1 MENERSKSATQNYQA
16 KHIKHEDT
24 IKSSRKKYESNS
36 RLLTQEMTTK
46 RNKQRFSRDM
56 AQRAKNSSNSS
67 TFLGAVSLCYPER
80 KSLLKPFKDCSLSP
94 CSDEYKFVMLGF
106 KEVDEQ
112 PTKSTIVVQKRSKKR
127 ITSFSDF
134 ARGTQNSSS
143 KITTEFEHDFLSF
156 RPRPRGN
163 TLPSRLSEVRAP
175 LETQLGGKDKAMDK
189 IPMLDVAFS
198 SEVKLAWQDTN
209 SVLNFPKK
217 KEKRRHVSLCCPPH
231 RENFVIKREEN
242 EKKLSETSPQREFKG
257 NRKEMRR
264 KKAEIELPMIKERA
278 FIDGLQI
285 ERSDANISDG
295 EKGKISAAEQMD
307 AGHSA
312 LDGSV
317 KDLPRGKN
325 WLGPHPQ
332 SHHNYSSGQFTESKD
347 TATTKQKLSHSLSS
361 PATGHYKSPEISL
374 SPVFKLRGT
383 DAEFETF
390 SDKSTIGRTDQFSI
404 TRASLRRVGTATLAA
419 TRLLKIHYR
428 ENGVKNAATI
438 TQEEKE
444 LDKLFEEMKDCRYL
458 RKKSSEMQ
466 T

>member
-1 MENERSKSATQNYQA
+1 MENEGSKSATQNYQA
-16 KHIKHEDT
+16 EHNNHEET

-36 RLLTQEMTTK
+36 TLLTRAMTKK
-46 RNKQRFSRDM
+46 RNKQRSSQDM
-56 AQRAKNSSNSS
+56 AQKAKNISNSS
-67 TFLGAVSLCYPER
+67 SFLGAVSLCYPER
-80 KSLLKPFKDCSLSP
+80 KSLLKRFKDCSLSP
-94 CSDEYKFVMLGF
+94 CSDEYKFVMQGF

-112 PTKSTIVVQKRSKKR
+112 PTKSTIAAPKQSKKR
-127 ITSFSDF
+127 TTSFSNF

-143 KITTEFEHDFLSF
+143 KITTEFERDFLPF

-163 TLPSRLSEVRAP
+163 TVPSRLSEVRPP
-175 LETQLGGKDKAMDK
+175 LETQLGGKDKAVDK
-189 IPMLDVAFS
+189 MLDVAFS
-198 SEVKLAWQDTN
+198 SKVKLAWQDTN
-209 SVLNFPKK
+209 SDLNFPKK
-217 KEKRRHVSLCCPPH
+217 KEKRRHVSLCCPPQ

-242 EKKLSETSPQREFKG
+242 KKKLSETSPQRELKG
-257 NRKEMRR
+257 NWKEMRR

-312 LDGSV
+312 LDGST
-317 KDLPRGKN
+317 KDLPRGEN

-332 SHHNYSSGQFTESKD
+332 SHRSDSSGHFTESKD

-374 SPVFKLRGT
+374 SPVFNLRDT
-383 DAEFETF
+383 DAKFETF
-390 SDKSTIGRTDQFSI
+390 SDKSTIRRTDQFSI
-404 TRASLRRVGTATLAA
+404 TRASLGRVGTATLAA

-428 ENGVKNAATI
+428 ENGVKDAPTI
-438 TQEEKE
+438 TQKEKE
-444 LDKLFEEMKDCRYL
+444 LDKLFEEMEHCRYL
-458 RKKSSEMQ
+458 RKKSSEMR